1 MTTAWVLGGG
11 GLLGSALSRI
21 LRRDGTELFAPSRRV
36 DWSCE
41 PDLAAEFSAAAKAF
55 AARAALAGQWE
66 IYWAAGRGMMNSS
79 EAELETE
86 TRVVAAFLGALEST
100 RELFATRGALAYAS
114 SAGAIYAGGTDFVT
128 TELSAP
134 APTTAYARAKLRQ
147 EEMLRSFASKKDG
160 LTTLAARLSTVYGP
174 GQAPGK
180 RQGLLTHVARST
192 IMNLPV
198 HIYVPL
204 DTIRDYIFSDDAAA
218 AMIAALRTS
227 GGRERNRMK
236 IIGSERPATIAEII
250 ATFRR
255 VARRAP
261 RVITGASRLG
271 VVYPRRTR
279 YRSVVEPDVASLP
292 KTTLLVGVARVMAA
306 ERAAVMRGARL
317 GEPASSG

>member
-1 MTTAWVLGGG
+1 
-11 GLLGSALSRI
+11 
-21 LRRDGTELFAPSRRV
+21 
-36 DWSCE
+36 
-41 PDLAAEFSAAAKAF
+41 
-55 AARAALAGQWE
+55 
-66 IYWAAGRGMMNSS
+66 
-79 EAELETE
+79 
-86 TRVVAAFLGALEST
+86 
-100 RELFATRGALAYAS
+100 
-114 SAGAIYAGGTDFVT
+114 
-128 TELSAP
+128 
-134 APTTAYARAKLRQ
+134 
-147 EEMLRSFASKKDG
+147 
-160 LTTLAARLSTVYGP
+160 
-174 GQAPGK
+174 
-180 RQGLLTHVARST
+180 
-192 IMNLPV
+192 MNLPV